1 MSPPASATHTGWRF
15 RRIAFYGLLAV
26 VLGIGLAVSWR
37 SGCQVETQM
46 QDRLLEQA
54 LGLAKTI
61 SPDLVKALTF
71 TAADRTQP
79 AYQRLRHELTSYGQ
93 ALGLKQI
100 WSTAQRNGKL
110 VFGPENID
118 EASPMASAPGTVYE
132 QPTAKNLV
140 AFTEQRPAVEGP
152 YTDEYGTFVSAFAPV
167 KDPATGA
174 VLLVVGVDIFA
185 GDWNQKLWQHRLPSL
200 LLTGAVLLVLIGAR
214 ELWRWRERQAADV
227 KNRYRQVEAGAVLVL
242 GLLLTWAV
250 SQLATARENHARQ
263 EIFGQLAEAQV
274 SAVRDSFKQVQKI
287 VVTGL
292 EDLLASDVALTQTY
306 FNRQTAHLSNLHGVH
321 LMAAVPRVPAAEFG
335 EFTAAAVG
343 LTAAGNFLV
352 YETATPSP
360 AATLGARAEYFPILT
375 LAAAREHRELM
386 GFDLGSQPALRATMQ
401 TAAATRLSTATP
413 LLKLTAAA
421 DADAGCWI
429 FSPLF
434 RAGQAGS
441 AAEVR
446 GFALT
451 EVHPL
456 ELLDETL
463 ADSSGEGS
471 VALVDLLQLSPN
483 AEPTLLAAWPSNTV
497 AWHPAVPTLLHG
509 QVSELGVVQPIFAFG
524 QAYAVAVTPGPAF
537 LAAHPARDGRL
548 VAACGS
554 LVTVITVLLVGVM
567 RNRQEFLEQEVATRT
582 ETLSATVERLQMLW
596 QALEQSPASVVI
608 TDAAKRIEYINP
620 KVTSLTGYSRAEL
633 IGQTPSIF
641 TSDTMPEPFRVSLRE
656 QLARGEMWSGE
667 FCNRKKSG
675 ELFWE
680 SGIIVPIKDAAGQ
693 TTKFLSIKEDV
704 TERKHAEQALQ
715 KSLSQLRATLESTA
729 DGILVVNTARR
740 IMNYNQ
746 QYVEM
751 WNLDAETMA
760 TGDAAVLMA
769 KVLQQVANPEEF
781 RQRVEEL
788 YADMHQDSFDLIS
801 LLDGRVLE
809 RYTHSQFEN
818 GQPVGRV
825 WSFRDITMQQRAHQE
840 LQQSNEHLERASAV
854 ANEMVIKAEM
864 ANIAKSHFL
873 ANMSHEIRTPM
884 NGVIG
889 MTNLLFQ
896 TELTAEQKQYAH
908 LLKSSGE
915 SLLALI
921 NDILDFSKI
930 EAQKLVLEQLDFNL
944 RETLEDAT
952 ELLAFKAAEKNLRLV
967 CQIPPELP
975 LLLRGDALR
984 LRQILINLAG
994 NAIKFTSEGQ
1004 VVLRAEL
1011 VAQDE
1016 QRATIKFTVRDSGIG
1031 IPNDRQ
1037 QFLFSS
1043 FTQVDGSTTRKF
1055 GGTGLGLAISKQLTE
1070 MMGGQIGLESELGAG
1085 TLFWFTIALEKSVIS
1100 AAVPAATVPASVLI
1114 LEPHAA
1120 SQLALREML
1129 AVAGCEI
1136 IVAQNRAAAET
1147 LVAAE
1152 SDWPI
1157 TLALLAEAEVENLP
1171 LRLAKNPHAPR
1182 FIKLAQFGSRPQP
1195 AELAQAG
1202 FAGQLNQ
1209 PFRLAQLLE
1218 CLAQLSPKHAAG
1230 ASLSAPPPTASTA
1243 VPLHILVVD
1252 DNRTNLIVITKILE
1266 KLGHHPVAAG
1276 GGAEGIARLQA
1287 GAFDL
1292 VLMDCQMPDMDGY
1305 EATRRIRSGEAGPQ
1319 NVSCNIVAL
1328 TANVLDADVKKCTES
1343 GMDGYLG
1350 KPIQIELL
1358 KTVLERAQ
1366 PKNTITIMAQEITPA
1381 ATPEPLLSLAANTY
1395 VSPSG
1400 KPVFNRADMLNRML
1414 DDVEMAALT
1423 AEAYLSDLP
1432 NQVGALKAAIRSG
1445 DAADTASAAHRLK
1458 GATGT
1463 IGGDALHHLLDEIER
1478 AGKTQNMAVATE
1490 LFAGFDD
1497 ELAALVQ
1504 ALKEDILN
1512 QNPVAA

>member
-1 MSPPASATHTGWRF
+1 MTPPASATHSGWRF
-15 RRIAFYGLLAV
+15 RRIAFYSLLAV
-26 VLGIGLAVSWR
+26 VLAIGMAVAWR
-37 SGCQVETQM
+37 SGREAETQM

-100 WSTAQRNGKL
+100 WSTAQRDGKL

-118 EASPMASAPGTVYE
+118 EGSPMASAPGTVYE
-132 QPTAKNLV
+132 QPTAKNLAV
-140 AFTEQRPAVEGP
+140 FVDQRPVVEGP
-152 YTDEYGTFVSAFAPV
+152 YTDEYGTFVSALAPV

-185 GDWNQKLWQHRLPSL
+185 GDWNHKLWQHRLPSL
-200 LLTGAVLLVLIGAR
+200 LLTMAVILVLIGAR
-214 ELWRWRERQAADV
+214 ELWRWRERQTADV

-263 EIFGQLAEAQV
+263 EIFSQLAEAQV
-274 SAVRDSFKQVQKI
+274 AAVRDSFKQVQTI
-287 VVTGL
+287 VLTGL
-292 EDLLASDVALTQTY
+292 EDLLASDATLNQTD
-306 FNRQTAHLSNLHGVH
+306 FNRQITHLSNLHGVH
-321 LMAAVPRVPAAEFG
+321 LLAAVPRVPAAGFK
-335 EFTAAAVG
+335 EFTATAAE
-343 LTAAGNFLV
+343 LTAAEKFLV
-352 YETATPSP
+352 YETATPNP
-360 AATLGARAEYFPILT
+360 TAKLGARAEYFPILT
-375 LAAAREHRELM
+375 LAAAREHRDLM

-401 TAAATRLSTATP
+401 TAVATRLSTATP

-421 DADAGCWI
+421 GPDAGCWI
-429 FSPLF
+429 FSPLL
-434 RAGQAGS
+434 RTGQAGS
-441 AAEVR
+441 ANEVQ

-451 EVHPL
+451 EIDPL

-471 VALVDLLQLSPN
+471 VALVDLLQLTPGT
-483 AEPTLLAAWPSNTV
+483 EPTLLANWPSNSV

-509 QVSELGVVQPIFAFG
+509 QVSTLGVVQPIFAFG
-524 QAYAVAVTPGPAF
+524 QAYALAVTPGPAF
-537 LAAHPARDGRL
+537 LADHPARDGWL

-567 RNRQEFLEQEVATRT
+567 RNRQEFLEQEVTTRT

-641 TSDTMPEPFRVSLRE
+641 TSNTMPEPFRVALRE

-729 DGILVVNTARR
+729 DGILVVDMAGR

-746 QYVEM
+746 QYVEL

-760 TGDAAVLMA
+760 TGDARVLMA
-769 KVLQQVANPEEF
+769 KVLERVVNPEEF

-788 YADMHQDSFDLIS
+788 YADMHQDSFDLIT
-801 LLDGRVLE
+801 LRDGRVLE

-825 WSFRDITMQQRAHQE
+825 WSFRDITMQQRAHEE
-840 LQQSNEHLERASAV
+840 LQQSNEQLERASAV
-854 ANEMVIKAEM
+854 ANEMVIRAEM

-975 LLLRGDALR
+975 LQLRGDALR

-1031 IPNDRQ
+1031 IPKDRQ

-1070 MMGGQIGLESELGAG
+1070 MMGGQIGLESELGVG

-1100 AAVPAATVPASVLI
+1100 EAIPAAVVPARVLI

-1120 SQLALREML
+1120 SQIALREML

-1136 IVAQNRAAAET
+1136 IVAENRAAA
-1147 LVAAE
+1147 AALLNAE
-1152 SDWPI
+1152 ASPP
-1157 TLALLAEAEVENLP
+1157 LALLAEAEAENLP
-1171 LRLAKNPHAPR
+1171 ALLTKNSRGPRL
-1182 FIKLAQFGSRPQP
+1182 IKLAQFGSRPQP

-1218 CLAQLSPKHAAG
+1218 CLAQLSPKHTVGAG
-1230 ASLSAPPPTASTA
+1230 LSAPPPTTSTA

-1266 KLGHHPVAAG
+1266 KLGHQTVVAS
-1276 GGAEGIARLQA
+1276 GGAEGLAKLQA
-1287 GAFDL
+1287 GMFDL

-1305 EATRRIRSGEAGPQ
+1305 EATRRIRSGEAGPR
-1319 NVSCNIVAL
+1319 NVRCHIVAL
-1328 TANVLDADVKKCTES
+1328 TANVLDADVKKCTEC

-1358 KTVLERAQ
+1358 KAALERAQ
-1366 PKNTITIMAQEITPA
+1366 PKKPITIMAQETTPA
-1381 ATPEPLLSLAANTY
+1381 PTPEPLLTHAAQTY
-1395 VSPSG
+1395 ISPSG

-1423 AEAYLSDLP
+1423 AEAYLNDLP
-1432 NQVGALKAAIRSG
+1432 NQASALKVAIISG

-1478 AGKTQNMAVATE
+1478 AGKTQNMAVATK
-1490 LFAGFDD
+1490 LFMRFDD
-1497 ELAALVQ
+1497 ELAALVR
-1504 ALKEDILN
+1504 ALQEDILS
-1512 QNPVAA
+1512 QTPVAA